1 MAFVSAPAT
10 VTRTTGRRAA
20 TTTAAGRPAAAAAA
34 PPSRVAAGAA
44 GVRAAASGGFG
55 AAKKGGASAA
65 GGAGTGGKAAAD
77 EAALDERALRAAEI
91 HEVIQ
96 GLVDFRARIV
106 DDATVL
112 AKKVKAPR
120 KQLEVRLCGGV
131 AVQGGRVESG
141 ERSEGEG
148 RARPAAVVREGVGL
162 GRRAGASMVTDT
174 VWSALVLVAWASWAP
189 TRVLPHCRRAASPP
203 RPLVTGGAGVSPRH
217 PSH

>member
-1 MAFVSAPAT
+1 M
-10 VTRTTGRRAA
+10 
-20 TTTAAGRPAAAAAA
+20 
-34 PPSRVAAGAA
+34 
-44 GVRAAASGGFG
+44 RAAASGGFG

-120 KQLEVRLCGGV
+120 KQLEEALASHPDIQVIDKHI
-131 AVQGGRVESG
+131 VELNA
-141 ERSEGEG
+141 ELKE
-148 RARPAAVVREGVGL
+148 L
-162 GRRAGASMVTDT
+162 GDR
-174 VWSALVLVAWASWAP
+174 
-189 TRVLPHCRRAASPP
+189 
-203 RPLVTGGAGVSPRH
+203 
-217 PSH
+217 